1 MSNIKVIYDILTEIK
16 NEPSKNGKQDIL
28 DKYGDNELLKEVMK
42 FLFDDLIVTGLSK
55 KKIEKVIKPVKTE
68 VQLHTLE
75 DMLEYLKLYNSGK
88 QRDIYVVQ
96 EFIQSCAEG
105 FGDEVADMI
114 KGIAIKDYPIGISK
128 VTLNKVY
135 GKNFIFKFDVRKGSK
150 FEGGLKRG
158 KEYAVSIK
166 QDGIRSII
174 LVDDTGIKV
183 YGRSGKEIK
192 GLQLIEDTAW
202 AMYEKTRLPMM
213 YDGELLAF
221 NPDRLSSEELFK
233 VTSGKVRKDGIK
245 KDIKFIMFDCMPLDE
260 FKEGKSKL
268 KWKDRRKEVEYQVYG
283 LQGLSADF
291 TLDGERIFDKVDILY
306 KGNDI
311 NEINRVQA
319 EVEALGYEGTM
330 LDETDAYYEAKR
342 TKSLLKYKTFHTVD
356 LRVLRV
362 EEHTR
367 GNKLG
372 SIVVD
377 YKGYELGVG
386 SGFSDKDREY
396 YWNNQDEIVGKIV
409 EISYFEESSNDK
421 GTESLRFPVFKIVRD
436 KDEVSYD

>member
-75 DMLEYLKLYNSGK
+75 DMLEYLKLYSSGK

-150 FEGGLKRG
+150 FEGGLKHG

-166 QDGIRSII
+166 YDGIRVVFI
-174 LVDDTGIKV
+174 VDENGVKA

-192 GLQLIEDTAW
+192 GLTILEQALWEQYSSTGQA
-202 AMYEKTRLPMM
+202 MM

-233 VTSGKVRKDGIK
+233 LTSGKIRKDGNK
-245 KDIKFIMFDCMPLDE
+245 EDIQFVMFDCMPLEE

-268 KWKDRRKEVEYQVYG
+268 KWEARHEQVRLYSTSLNNLCQTITGKDKLFV
-283 LQGLSADF
+283 SF
-291 TLDGERIFDKVDILY
+291 PFILY
-306 KGNDI
+306 LGNDI